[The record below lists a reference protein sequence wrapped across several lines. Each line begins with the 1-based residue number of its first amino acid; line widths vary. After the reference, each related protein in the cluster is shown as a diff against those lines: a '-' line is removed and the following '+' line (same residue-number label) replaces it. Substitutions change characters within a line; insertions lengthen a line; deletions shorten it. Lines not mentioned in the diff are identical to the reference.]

1 MKVDFLTYRTA
12 LGVALKGLSL
22 QIAFTLTML
31 VYAILARDHAAMSAT
46 VFMAI
51 GIAVWVC
58 LTIVFDQHRR
68 ERIEAM
74 EADALAASP
83 VSGSVFHE
91 SGDTFRPAARRLA
104 MLHRIFLPT
113 SSLVVGAFLVAAGLW
128 RFYSAYRLHFPP
140 VNQKGPDAGT
150 IPDVIYMPTQ
160 GAWVLVGLAI
170 AAIGFVFARLA
181 ATMARQPVWA
191 NLRAGAGYTVGAAL
205 LGLALAVCYFA
216 DELIPPPVFTKYLQF
231 AVPVFMVLMG
241 GECFLNFVLGVYR
254 PRKAGETPR
263 PAFDSGLMSFVSAP
277 DRIAESISDAVNYQ
291 LGFNVTSGW
300 FYRLLSRAALP
311 LLAAGLLIIWGL
323 TAVGVVKPHQQA
335 IVLRLGRPV
344 RDVMPGLFFKWPWP
358 IETISIPEYFGK
370 SESGRPLIRDL
381 TVTGVRNLTLGTSPP
396 ASKDAVL
403 WTNDHAGIEVY
414 QFVRTEGS
422 LAQGQDELSDI
433 SMVSVEI
440 PLQYAISDVRLFDRL
455 AAPSRRDDLITAVA
469 KREIALYTQEL
480 SLDDLLGA
488 NRVQVSANLKTR
500 IQAALDNLN
509 PGPDGKPQGSG
520 VRVLFAGIS
529 GVHPPKEAAKNFETA
544 VQADQR
550 REANIDAARA
560 DAVKTLTTVVGDAS
574 LARTIVQELDVLEGL
589 TAPQRR
595 AGAPAAA
602 AASDARAISE
612 QEFKIRGLIES
623 AKGSAAS
630 LLSKAAADRWER
642 HMGDR
647 GRAARYEGQLA
658 LYTASPMLYRT
669 NLYFAALKAAM
680 QDSRVYITSEEIPNL
695 RIDWDLQDKN
705 LGVDVFDPQKD

>member
-12 LGVALKGLSL
+12 LSVAIKGLAL

-51 GIAVWVC
+51 GIAVWAC
-58 LTIVFDQHRR
+58 LAIVFDQHRR

-83 VSGSVFHE
+83 VSGSVFQG

-104 MLHRIFLPT
+104 SLHKIFLPAA
-113 SSLVVGAFLVAAGLW
+113 SLTVGAFLVASGLW

-140 VNQKGPDAGT
+140 VNQKGINAGT

-160 GAWVLVGLAI
+160 GAWVLIGLAI
-170 AAIGFVFARLA
+170 AALGFVFARLA
-181 ATMARQPVWA
+181 ATMARQPVWSI
-191 NLRAGAGYTVGAAL
+191 LRAGAGYAVGSAL
-205 LGLALAVCYFA
+205 LGLAMAVCYFA

-231 AVPVFMVLMG
+231 AVPVFMVLIG
-241 GECFLNFVLGVYR
+241 GETFLNFVLGVYR
-254 PRKAGETPR
+254 PRKAGENAR

-277 DRIAESISDAVNYQ
+277 DRIAESISDAINYQ

-335 IVLRLGRPV
+335 IVLRLGKPV
-344 RDVMPGLFFKWPWP
+344 RVETPGLFFKWPWP
-358 IETISIPEYFGK
+358 IETISIPEFFGK
-370 SESGRPLIRDL
+370 TESGRPRIQDL
-381 TVTGVRNLTLGTSPP
+381 TVTGVRSLTLGTSPP

-403 WTNDHAGIEVY
+403 WTNDHAGVEVY
-414 QFVRTEGS
+414 QFVRTDGS
-422 LAQGQDELSDI
+422 RAVGQDELSDI

-440 PLQYAISDVRLFDRL
+440 PLQYAIRDIQLYDRL
-455 AAPSRRDDLITAVA
+455 ATPQRRDDLITAVA
-469 KREIALYTQEL
+469 KREITRYAQEL
-480 SLDDLLGA
+480 SLDDFLGA
-488 NRVQVSANLKTR
+488 NRVEVSANLRTR

-520 VRVLFAGIS
+520 VEVLFAGIA

-560 DAVKTLTTVVGDAS
+560 DAVRTLTAVVGDVS
-574 LARTIVQELDVLEGL
+574 LARTIVQELDILEAINAPDGSPA
-589 TAPQRR
+589 TAKQI
-595 AGAPAAA
+595 
-602 AASDARAISE
+602 SD

-658 LYTASPMLYRT
+658 LYTASPLLYRT
-669 NLYFAALKAAM
+669 NLYFDAM
-680 QDSRVYITSEEIPNL
+680 KSAMRGSRLYVTSEEIPDL